1 MRIKTQVKAIADAH
15 IEARSTGKF
24 DNPKVTTKEEVINA
38 LLEGKTFEGVM
49 EQIEFRYCSITSI
62 LLNSRFQHSSNSY
75 RSSIYKGFKFLL
87 NDKVN

>member
-38 LLEGKTFEGVM
+38 LLEGKTFSEVM
-49 EQIEFRYCSITSI
+49 TQIELRYCSITSI
-62 LLNSRFQHSSNSY
+62 LLNNHFQHSSNGY
-75 RSSIYKGFKFLL
+75 RAAIYKGFKFLL